1 MTLILFSQGPTEH
14 SRIGNSLVWM
24 SRVSYWLNQ
33 VTLESFFPWGHEN
46 YRTYFSSGSS
56 LVGSSDEAHSL
67 YNSIFDEPLSAV
79 ALARQSRL
87 IEHQYEKKN
96 SLQPFSWDTL
106 QISDGQGELLYIT
119 GKLDIYSDEAISK
132 IRRHKLVICHEPLN
146 LALNA
151 DSKFY
156 GENYSAIAPCQNLLR
171 LNEQY
176 IIDHSFGKPTAA
188 LHVRRGDYR
197 NWSNGRYF
205 YGDDFWLAK
214 TSELIENGYQPWI
227 FSNDLSESFSEQ
239 LKLSGALISNGS
251 FEDDFVRLMFMDRVS
266 GPPST
271 FSGMAVRISKH
282 VLGRNPLLEF
292 FEEIKISA
300 GNI

>member
-1 MTLILFSQGPTEH
+1 MTLILFSQGPTKH

-24 SRVSYWLNQ
+24 SKVSYWLNLA
-33 VTLESFFPWGHEN
+33 TLESFFPWGHEN
-46 YRTYFSSGSS
+46 YSTYFSSGSS
-56 LVGSSDEAHSL
+56 LVGYSDEAHSL
-67 YNSIFDEPLSAV
+67 YNSIFDESLSAV
-79 ALARQSRL
+79 ALSRQSRL

-96 SLQPFSWDTL
+96 SLQPFTWDAL

-119 GKLDIYSDEAISK
+119 GKLDIYSDEAISE
-132 IRRHKLVICHEPLN
+132 IRRHKLVICHEPFN
-146 LALNA
+146 LVLNA

-156 GENYSAIAPCQNLLR
+156 GHDYSAIAPCQNLLR

-176 IIDHSFGKPTAA
+176 IVDNSFGKPTAA
-188 LHVRRGDYR
+188 LHVRRGDYQ
-197 NWSNGRYF
+197 NWRNGRYF
-205 YGDDFWLAK
+205 YDDDFWLAK

-227 FSNDLSESFSEQ
+227 FSNDLSKSFSER
-239 LKLSGALISNGS
+239 LKRSGALISNGS

-271 FSGMAVRISKH
+271 FSGMAVRISKN
-282 VLGRNPLLEF
+282 VLGRNPVLEF

-300 GNI
+300 GGI